1 MLNVNLM
8 KSKEL
13 LKLLKD
19 DGWYEIR
26 RAGSHIIMRHP
37 TKKKQLVVPLHSGKE
52 LKKGTLNSILKDA
65 EIKTKKR

>member
-1 MLNVNLM
+1 M

-13 LKLLKD
+13 LKLLID

-26 RAGSHIIMRHP
+26 RSGSHIIMRHP
-37 TKKKQLVVPLHSGKE
+37 RKKTQLAVPLHTGKE

>member
-1 MLNVNLM
+1 M

-13 LKLLKD
+13 RKLLTD

-26 RAGSHIIMRHP
+26 RSGSHIIMRHP
-37 TKKKQLVVPLHSGKE
+37 KKKKQLIVPLHSGKD

>member
-1 MLNVNLM
+1 M

-26 RAGSHIIMRHP
+26 RSGSHIIMRHP
-37 TKKKQLVVPLHSGKE
+37 TKKKQLVVPLHSSKE
-52 LKKGTLNSILKDA
+52 LKKGILSSIIKDA
-65 EIKTKKR
+65 EIKTRKR

>member
-1 MLNVNLM
+1 M

-26 RAGSHIIMRHP
+26 RAGSHVIMRHP
-37 TKKKQLVVPLHSGKE
+37 IKKKQVVIPLHSSKE
-52 LKKGTLNSILKDA
+52 VKKGTLKSILKDT
-65 EIKTKKR
+65 EIKIYKR